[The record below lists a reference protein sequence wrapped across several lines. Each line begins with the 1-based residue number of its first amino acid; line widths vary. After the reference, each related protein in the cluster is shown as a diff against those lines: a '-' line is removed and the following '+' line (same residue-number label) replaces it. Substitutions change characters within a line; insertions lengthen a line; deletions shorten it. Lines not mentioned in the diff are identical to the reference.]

1 MWILFTCVF
10 SFSRRMLC
18 FYITISFQTLYK
30 ARVHQKPRNHI
41 IHILHAYIWCTVM
54 PIGINFLSKCLE
66 LRVHQINLWSSL
78 PNFYYYYVHI
88 TYTKLVHKYNSITQL
103 AFFKLERHN
112 AMPVT
117 FQVAHNSKKNTMW
130 HFWKIH
136 WKKIQDECYLFDQVV
151 SPCQTYL
158 KTDMNYYFVQDIEN
172 VYFKHRIL

>member
-1 MWILFTCVF
+1 MFLYCDFF
-10 SFSRRMLC
+10 SNTLQGKGPPEAKEPYYTHTACIYLVHRHAHRNKFSIEM
-18 FYITISFQTLYK
+18 SW
-30 ARVHQKPRNHI
+30 A
-41 IHILHAYIWCTVM
+41 
-54 PIGINFLSKCLE
+54 
-66 LRVHQINLWSSL
+66 RVHQINLWSSL
-78 PNFYYYYVHI
+78 PNLYYYYVHI

-112 AMPVT
+112 ALPVT
-117 FQVAHNSKKNTMW
+117 FQVAHNLKKNTMW